1 MFQMLIEESFH
12 DLTADKGAPV
22 KSQTSSSVTPAAV
35 TVSSASIMS
44 G

>member
-1 MFQMLIEESFH
+1 MLIEETFYG
-12 DLTADKGAPV
+12 LTADKGAPV

-35 TVSSASIMS
+35 TVSPASIML